1 MTDPGDIDQEAL
13 AGLLRSD
20 KMIGDA
26 EIMLGPGAA
35 VTAVITP
42 QGFRTGPVLRD
53 RVLRLAGEAADRIQ
67 VLVVGEI
74 PRGSDGS
81 LDADAV
87 LARLGNAY
95 RFEPPATSS
104 EAVLAELVGRILPGV
119 RVSMTDTVAGLGGDS
134 ISTIELAVLIA
145 ERFGVEVPAQQV
157 FGAASLRELAAV
169 AEAGTSHDS

>member
-1 MTDPGDIDQEAL
+1 MTDLTSIDQKAF

-20 KMIGDA
+20 NMIDDA

-53 RVLRLAGEAADRIQ
+53 RVLRLAGEAADQVQ

-74 PRGSDGS
+74 PRGPDGS

-87 LARLGNAY
+87 LASLGNAY
-95 RFEPPATSS
+95 RFEPPVTSV
-104 EAVLAELVGRILPGV
+104 EVVMAELVGRILPGV

-134 ISTIELAVLIA
+134 ISTIELAALIA
-145 ERFGVEVPAQQV
+145 GRFGVEIPAQQV
-157 FGAASLRELAAV
+157 FAAGSLRELAAA
-169 AEAGTSHDS
+169 AEAGTSHDG